1 MTERMKQLAI
11 LLAGSMLLAG
21 CASSG
26 AATVAPSKTV
36 PGMSMTP
43 GMVMPDGSTMGA
55 GTPSAGATSVRK
67 ADIAK
72 PSAAALM
79 ICAAETRSDIRT
91 VLAIKQPPVGVAKFA
106 DHLYTCTYHL
116 AMLGTLILSVKQS
129 PDAASAG
136 GYYTSLR
143 KRLGHTTE
151 LAGLGTAAF
160 GTNDGTVV
168 LRKDNDVLQ
177 VDATRMP
184 AQFGTQQAKRNDF
197 AYEIASDILGCWT
210 DG

>member
-1 MTERMKQLAI
+1 MTERMKQLAV

-26 AATVAPSKTV
+26 AATLAPSNTV
-36 PGMSMTP
+36 PRMSMTP

-55 GTPSAGATSVRK
+55 GTTSARK
-67 ADIAK
+67 AETAK

-91 VLAIKQPPVGVAKFA
+91 VLAIKQAPVGVAKFA

-116 AMLGTLILSVKQS
+116 ALLGTLILSVKQS

-143 KRLGHTTE
+143 KRLGHTTD

-160 GTNDGTVV
+160 GTSDGTVV
-168 LRKDNDVLQ
+168 LRKDNDVLR